1 MQIRL
6 QIKGRNYNAENGMLP
21 LSIFPSPLSSSL
33 SLPSLSSQA
42 AISDRRDEFQQ
53 LVLEV
58 VRREVVPEVKDMQ
71 GEKTIASPLYS
82 VLHVAVTTLCM
93 DLSWL
98 QVLTTKQRFCWGII
112 ASCCKKIPV
121 AKEQFD
127 WVHSYKF
134 VITHL
139 GYIYNSY
146 CAGKKLSEKK
156 CLLLAEGFPK
166 EIAHSPSED
175 IRKYKYR

>member
-6 QIKGRNYNAENGMLP
+6 QIKGRNYNAENGILP
-21 LSIFPSPLSSSL
+21 LSIFPSPLSSPL

-58 VRREVVPEVKDMQ
+58 VQREVVPEVKDLQ
-71 GEKTIASPLYS
+71 GQTTIPSPLYG
-82 VLHVAVTTLCM
+82 VLHVAVTTLCR

-98 QVLTTKQRFCWGII
+98 QALTTKQRFCWDFI

-127 WVHSYKF
+127 WVRSYKYL
-134 VITHL
+134 ITHL
-139 GYIYNSY
+139 GYIYDSY
-146 CAGKKLSEKK
+146 RAGKKLPEEK
-156 CLLLAEGFPK
+156 CLLSAEGFPN
-166 EIAHSPSED
+166 EIACSPSED
-175 IRKYKYR
+175 IRRYMQV